1 MLLALPVMALLLGL
15 VSVAHAQ
22 STAPTISTVA
32 ITSSPG
38 SDNTYATDDTI
49 TVSLTFSEAVTVD
62 TTGGTPS
69 VHVNISGYN
78 NLADYSGDGSSA
90 VVQPFSYTV
99 EPFDRDSNGVSVPA
113 NSLRL
118 NGGTIQAT
126 DDSANATLT
135 HSAMSFPNHKV
146 AAGGDLVIGLAQ
158 VGIAV
163 GTDLYNS
170 GGSISNEALQW
181 QRSATEAGVYSDIP
195 AAEGGTSTPYTPLA
209 GDLGRWLKATLTYDD
224 ADGTGWTAEA
234 TTRVLSRPTLSNA
247 GFTHDELVGYA
258 YGFDVTHLYAQ
269 PFTTGAHTRGYL
281 LTAVRLALFWA

>member
-1 MLLALPVMALLLGL
+1 MSKLLLMPAIMALFAVS

-38 SDNTYATDDTI
+38 SDNTYATGDII

-62 TTGGTPS
+62 TTGGTPY
-69 VHVNISGYN
+69 VRLNIGVYN
-78 NLADYSGDGSSA
+78 KYAYYSGDGSSA

-99 EPFDRDSNGVSVPA
+99 EPLLRDSNGVSLTA

-146 AAGGDLVIGLAQ
+146 AAGGELIVGLAQ

-163 GTDLYNS
+163 GTALYNS
-170 GGSISNEALQW
+170 GRSISNEALQW

-195 AAEGGTSTPYTPLA
+195 ATEGGTSTSYTPSA
-209 GDLGRWLKATLTYDD
+209 GDLGRWLKVTITYDD

-247 GFTHDELVGYA
+247 GFTHTELVGYA
-258 YGFDVTHLYAQ
+258 YGRDVTHLYAQ
-269 PFTTGAHTRGYL
+269 PFTTGATRAA
-281 LTAVRLALFWA
+281 TC